1 MRAFLAVVAGL
12 AAAFLVGCSDGSDG
26 TPQDG
31 GTGAHD
37 AGVADAG
44 ASKFEILVL
53 DESAPGQYPI
63 AVAVAGERIGV
74 AYFADTGGSPA
85 RQLRYVEPGSA
96 PEAVADVDNVF
107 GLSLA
112 FDAEGAPL
120 VAYLGGGSDDS
131 LYWKQSDLA
140 LARRG
145 AGGWITEIL
154 ARESGEVP
162 TGVATSDFGRVVGIN
177 PALLVDE
184 AGEIFVAHRD
194 IHGGQ
199 FPTDYQ
205 HSDIEVVEG
214 RPGAWR
220 RSVAV
225 VGGNCEYGHGGVM
238 SAALADGLPALA
250 WSAQPG
256 SALDN
261 PQDVWFA
268 RRDEGGQWT
277 EPKLLKATG
286 STHAGPVLGWSSET
300 GYGIAVE
307 DRSKGILWYLE
318 SANGTSWLPAEP
330 IVGAGTGGWY
340 PSLAFAPNGEPVVAY
355 YVCSNASAATVCNP
369 SEDALVLKRRR
380 GGVWPAREEVV
391 DPEGASWPRLALAG
405 SKAVIAYKDPERTVL
420 KVAVER

>member
-12 AAAFLVGCSDGSDG
+12 MAASLAGCSEGSEG

-31 GTGAHD
+31 GTGTHD
-37 AGVADAG
+37 AGPADSG
-44 ASKFEILVL
+44 APQFELLVL
-53 DESAPGQYPI
+53 DESAPGEYPI
-63 AVAVAGERIGV
+63 AVAVAGDRVGV

-107 GLSLA
+107 GVSLA

-120 VAYLGGGSDDS
+120 IAHLGGGSDES

-140 LARRG
+140 LSRRG
-145 AGGWITEIL
+145 ASGWATEVL
-154 ARESGEVP
+154 ARESGEVQ
-162 TGVATSDFGRVVGIN
+162 TGIETSDIGKVVGVN

-220 RSVAV
+220 RSMAV
-225 VGGNCEYGHGGVM
+225 VGGDSEYGHGGVM
-238 SAALADGLPALA
+238 SGALADGLPALA

-256 SALDN
+256 SAMDN

-268 RRDEGGQWT
+268 RRDASGEWT
-277 EPKLLKATG
+277 EPKLLKVTG
-286 STHAGPVLGWSSET
+286 GTRAGPVLAWSSVT

-307 DRSKGILWYLE
+307 DRSKGILSYLE

-340 PSLAFAPNGEPVVAY
+340 PSLAFAPEGEPVIAY

-405 SKAVIAYKDPERTVL
+405 SKAVVAYKDPERTVL
-420 KVAVER
+420 KVAVEK